1 MSEQPQSTPSQV
13 FFLEIIWPALVVF
26 FVLFGL
32 PPILQFALEL
42 HQSSNGCTLPE
53 QSAPAVDS
61 PSPPASGTGP
71 PVAGDGGE
79 TG

>member
-32 PPILQFALEL
+32 PQILQFGLEL
-42 HQSSNGCTLPE
+42 HSAQITCPQPT
-53 QSAPAVDS
+53 APAVEK

-71 PVAGDGGE
+71 PVAGDGGD

>member
-1 MSEQPQSTPSQV
+1 MSEQPQSTPSQI

-26 FVLFGL
+26 FVIFGL
-32 PPILQFALEL
+32 PQILQFGLEL
-42 HQSSNGCTLPE
+42 HNAQIACPQPT
-53 QSAPAVDS
+53 APAVET

-71 PVAGDGGE
+71 PVAVDGGE